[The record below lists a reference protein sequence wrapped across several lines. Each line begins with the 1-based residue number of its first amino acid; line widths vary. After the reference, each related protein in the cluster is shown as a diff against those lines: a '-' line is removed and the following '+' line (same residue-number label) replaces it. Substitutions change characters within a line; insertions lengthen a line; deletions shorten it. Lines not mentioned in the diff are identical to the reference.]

1 MHAKPLSLLFLS
13 SLSSFAVAED
23 VLGLYIFHRHG
34 DRTAKAWKPVNFTA
48 LGADEVHSSGAWY
61 RDTYVSE
68 DAERKIKGLSTDSAV
83 VSQLDVTSPVDAVLQ
98 NSALV
103 FLQGLYPPTKQVE
116 TLANGSKIEAPLSGY
131 QYIPIAS
138 VESAASDKNSE
149 SSAWL
154 QGNSG
159 CTNAEAS
166 SNEYFSSSD
175 YNQIY
180 KDTKKFY
187 QDLLPVIEKTYGK
200 KAANFQNAYTIYDL
214 INVARIHNSSISSD
228 DLLTESTLDKLY
240 NYASIHEWNL
250 AFNRSEPVRAIAGS
264 VLAGQILE
272 ALEPIAEGKKA
283 PKVNIQFGAYAAFMA
298 FFGLADLDKT
308 DSDFM
313 GVVDYASSMAFEL
326 VTNATKPTADDVSVR
341 FYFANGTAAEN
352 TPKLFPLFNGKETT
366 ISWKDFKD
374 GMNEFAIEDTKHWCK
389 VCGNTDGT
397 CASGSD
403 DGDDDSA
410 SSQSSSGGS
419 GNGVS
424 KPVAGVIGALV
435 TLVVIL
441 GVQAAV
447 LLLGG
452 LRLVK
457 KSTLAAGG
465 EPKSSAVKA

>member
-48 LGADEVHSSGAWY
+48 LGADEVHSSGTWY

-68 DAERKIKGLSTDSAV
+68 DAERKIKGVSTDSAV
-83 VSQLDVTSPVDAVLQ
+83 LSQLDVTSPVDAVLQ

-103 FLQGLYPPTKQVE
+103 FLQGLYPPTKQAE
-116 TLANGSKIEAPLSGY
+116 TLANGSKVEAPLSGY

-175 YNQIY
+175 YKQIY
-180 KDTKKFY
+180 KDTETFY
-187 QDLLPVIEKTYGK
+187 QDLVPVIGKTYGK
-200 KAANFQNAYTIYDL
+200 DAANFQNAYTIFDL
-214 INVARIHNSSISSD
+214 INVARIHNSSIPSD

-272 ALEPIAEGKKA
+272 ALEPIAEGKKG
-283 PKVNIQFGAYAAFMA
+283 PKVNVQFGAYAAFMA
-298 FFGLADLDKT
+298 FFGLAELDKAN
-308 DSDFM
+308 SDFM

-341 FYFANGTAAEN
+341 FYFANGTAAEH

-389 VCGNTDGT
+389 LCGNTDGT

-403 DGDDDSA
+403 DDDDSA